1 MAVGSPVPV
10 EGVAVSVQ
18 HEDGSISLQQ
28 GEGIN
33 LGREID
39 WVVNDWMPDDRY
51 TGAIIFESYG
61 RCAGYALWPIN
72 ERDGREAA

>member
-1 MAVGSPVPV
+1 MSI
-10 EGVAVSVQ
+10 Q
-18 HEDGSISLQQ
+18 HEDGSITLEQ

-39 WVVNDWMPDDRY
+39 WVVNEWMRDDLY

-61 RCAGYALWPIN
+61 RAAGYALWPLN
-72 ERDGREAA
+72 YDEERGAA